1 MRFEDTSKNI
11 NIYNQGWNDCK
22 AEMKAALEKAQLNEA
37 YAMHDRLCAQAELA
51 DIHNS
56 HKFIMDEKCSSQEK
70 HCGCVPLL
78 RAELTALKAANEL
91 PLQAPIENKKDTIKK
106 EALIETALAWKTDL
120 EKAEAEIT
128 EFAEYARLNADAASG
143 LNLALAELW
152 ELVDAVDY
160 NSTNVFC
167 NDISGRNWFDRRNDL
182 RRE

>member
-22 AEMKAALEKAQLNEA
+22 AEMKADLEKAQLNEA
-37 YAMHDRLCAQAELA
+37 YAIHDQMCAQAELA

-91 PLQAPIENKKDTIKK
+91 QLQALIENQKDTIRAKR
-106 EALIETALAWKTDL
+106 E
-120 EKAEAEIT
+120 
-128 EFAEYARLNADAASG
+128 
-143 LNLALAELW
+143 LAEL
-152 ELVDAVDY
+152 ELEA
-160 NSTNVFC
+160 
-167 NDISGRNWFDRRNDL
+167 DIYKKDFVETYEELRTLKGAINWYFKNLQVSITDEVLSLAFHSFKNKQAEADL
-182 RRE
+182 RRDDEA

>member
-78 RAELTALKAANEL
+78 RAELTALKTANEL
-91 PLQAPIENKKDTIKK
+91 QLQATIENQNKFLLDKLRDLQRRFN
-106 EALIETALAWKTDL
+106 ELKT
-120 EKAEAEIT
+120 E
-128 EFAEYARLNADAASG
+128 
-143 LNLALAELW
+143 LAELHY
-152 ELVDAVDY
+152 AVCTKFP
-160 NSTNVFC
+160 NESRHQTA
-167 NDISGRNWFDRRNDL
+167 L
-182 RRE
+182 RYITEAENRPCMVGQSKEQADKEVS